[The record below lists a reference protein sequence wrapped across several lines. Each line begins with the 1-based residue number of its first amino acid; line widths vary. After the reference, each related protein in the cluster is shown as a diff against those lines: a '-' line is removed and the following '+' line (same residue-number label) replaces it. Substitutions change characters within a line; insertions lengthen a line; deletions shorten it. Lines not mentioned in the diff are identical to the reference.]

1 MNTIYLIEF
10 GVALRGVVQGDDLD
24 VHRIGDVDLVVQ
36 DRLTRRDTRT
46 HGTHGHTD
54 TSEIRLGSYE
64 KILAYRISFPLNF
77 NNAKDV

>member
-36 DRLTRRDTRT
+36 DRLTN
-46 HGTHGHTD
+46 GIHGHTD
-54 TSEIRLGSYE
+54 TGEIRLGSYE